1 MTQAATTA
9 ELPGRDWP
17 NRSASRTVRAAGLNW
32 HVQVGGPPAN
42 KGSPIM
48 LLVHGT
54 GAATHSWRDLLPP
67 LAEHFTVI
75 APDLPGH
82 GWTDAPAAARLS
94 LPGMAKALQGLLIAL
109 NMRPVVAVGHSAG
122 AAVLARMALDGAI
135 QPRALVSLNGAFVP
149 LQGVPG
155 QLFSPLARLL
165 VGLPG
170 LPQVFAWRARDP
182 AMVAQ
187 LLAGTG
193 STLDAEGVR
202 LYGQVVRRPAHAA
215 SALGMMAHWDLRPLL
230 ADLPRLRVPLLL
242 VAGAGD
248 RSVPPAQSAQVRDLV
263 PGSTLATLP
272 GLGHLAHEERPADVA
287 ALILQFARA
296 NGALPPGAA
305 P

>member
-1 MTQAATTA
+1 MSQAATMA

-32 HVQVGGPPAN
+32 HVQVAGPPADR
-42 KGSPIM
+42 GSPVL

-109 NMRPVVAVGHSAG
+109 NLRPVVAVGHSAG

-193 STLDAEGVR
+193 STLGAEGVR

-263 PGSTLATLP
+263 PGSTLTTLP
-272 GLGHLAHEERPADVA
+272 GLGHLAHEERPAKVA
-287 ALILQFARA
+287 ALILEFARA

>member
-230 ADLPRLRVPLLL
+230 ADLPRLRTPLLL